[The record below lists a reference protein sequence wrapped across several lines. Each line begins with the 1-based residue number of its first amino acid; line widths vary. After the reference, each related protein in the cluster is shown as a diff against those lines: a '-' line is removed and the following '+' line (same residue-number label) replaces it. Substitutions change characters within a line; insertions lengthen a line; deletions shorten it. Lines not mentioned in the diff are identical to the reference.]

1 MGDPHAR
8 ISPVLVSA
16 ANAVALRHSLLE
28 RFEDAAVKG
37 PECLTF
43 YSLDADKKNVIAS
56 ILCRLNSN
64 TSVSD
69 DSDEG

>member
-16 ANAVALRHSLLE
+16 ANAVVLRHSRLE

-37 PECLTF
+37 PEAIERT
-43 YSLDADKKNVIAS
+43 D
-56 ILCRLNSN
+56 
-64 TSVSD
+64 
-69 DSDEG
+69 